1 MAAGDL
7 APPADDLLP
16 AQPLE
21 LALATEPPSPGPG
34 EPAKLQVTVRDLNGN
49 PVPWD
54 ELLVVHGQKIHVII
68 VPDDFEAL
76 THAHAFPAV
85 GGAVGTFELSTVFPR
100 AGRYAISVECAVR
113 GAAPGGEPEMLRVF
127 RPFVLGVG
135 GAGERGVTVKS
146 EKRGCRF
153 SSRTDNV
160 HTSQRAASRS
170 QSQRWIAART
180 RKTSRPHLRSAHWLP
195 THREWRRYET

>member
-135 GAGERGVTVKS
+135 GAGDGAPSAEGLEDKAVRSRIQHAEDLQADFQDRGA
-146 EKRGCRF
+146 EYDFRAEFGP
-153 SSRTDNV
+153 SR
-160 HTSQRAASRS
+160 R
-170 QSQRWIAART
+170 
-180 RKTSRPHLRSAHWLP
+180 
-195 THREWRRYET
+195 